1 MDHCEGVSIM
11 DRPFRLAKQLW
22 SLFGPIAIVLILANN
37 IPLPGLDPEFTAR
50 QASGDTGSAAERLSI
65 LVLGLTPVLSG
76 LAIGEICRI
85 MFQWCPSPDNAPR
98 STAPWTMIST
108 RLVVLT
114 VAALQAYGIAEGLEA
129 AGALKAG
136 GSASKP
142 VIILTLVASTAVL
155 LWLSERV
162 RVPGLR
168 HGVWLLW
175 SATFF
180 LSLPGSLAGPVE
192 ATRVGAMPAVNW
204 LLSAA
209 YVVFSAAAV
218 VGVNLF
224 WIKRVYANDSRGPR
238 RHSDVLSI
246 FAWPIFLSSYAG
258 GYVLMLLM
266 LLTQGN
272 WQLSGIALKA
282 TASLTIAVLIP
293 FFVFG
298 YAQLHLK
305 ALEDPARSR
314 SAIYSAAAIIAALE
328 IVLFL
333 LGSFLVEIVDLPLS
347 VNGVLLIV
355 VVTAFLAAAQ
365 TGKRSQSSAKVMSG

>member
-1 MDHCEGVSIM
+1 ME
-11 DRPFRLAKQLW
+11 RPLRLAK
-22 SLFGPIAIVLILANN
+22 SLASLLAPIAIVLVAGSN
-37 IPLPGLDPEFTAR
+37 IPLPGIDPEFFGR
-50 QASGDTGSAAERLSI
+50 QASGNTGRAMERLSV
-65 LVLGLTPVLSG
+65 LALGLTPILNG
-76 LAIGEICRI
+76 LAIGEICRVI
-85 MFQWCPSPDNAPR
+85 FQWCPAPDNAPR
-98 STAPWTMIST
+98 STAPWTTIMT

-114 VAALQAYGIAEGLEA
+114 IAALQAYGLAEGLEA
-129 AGALKAG
+129 SSALNAG
-136 GSASKP
+136 GSAAKS
-142 VIILTLVASTAVL
+142 VIVLTLVASTAVL

-162 RVPGLR
+162 SVPALR

-180 LSLPGSLAGPVE
+180 LSLPGNLAGPVE

-209 YVVFSAAAV
+209 YIVLSAAAV
-218 VGVNLF
+218 VAVNLF
-224 WIKRVYANDSRGPR
+224 WIKRIRASGNWGP
-238 RHSDVLSI
+238 HLNLDELSI

-258 GYVLMLLM
+258 GYVLMLLI

-293 FFVFG
+293 VFVFG
-298 YAQLHLK
+298 YARLYLK
-305 ALEDPARSR
+305 ALPDPALSR

-328 IVLFL
+328 ILLFL
-333 LGSFLVEIVDLPLS
+333 LGSFLIEIVDLPLS

-355 VVTAFLAAAQ
+355 VVTTFLAAGH
-365 TGKRSQSSAKVMSG
+365 TRERSQRSADDKIYF